1 MRAAIALLLSV
12 LVGCAGSSPKPCVT
26 GCDHALRIAG
36 TFSDLHVVDG
46 VGFFGTEIR
55 VAPTHEPYFQVVVQF
70 GSCQFAP
77 LEQRGAEPCFRESNL
92 ILVDAATE
100 SDTRLDKLGAL
111 EFTIP
116 ATSPYAGTFSGVI
129 GCDDLTGEF
138 KFASG
143 KLLTVRL
150 KRDLPYWER

>member
-1 MRAAIALLLSV
+1 M
-12 LVGCAGSSPKPCVT
+12 
-26 GCDHALRIAG
+26 
-36 TFSDLHVVDG
+36 
-46 VGFFGTEIR
+46 
-55 VAPTHEPYFQVVVQF
+55 VVQF
-70 GSCQFAP
+70 GACEFAP
-77 LEQRGAEPCFRESNL
+77 ADQRGTEPCFRESNL

-100 SDTRLDKLGAL
+100 SDTKLGKLGAL

-116 ATSPYAGTFSGVI
+116 STSGYAGTFSGVI

-143 KLLTVRL
+143 KTMAVRL